1 MASKSWQI
9 KRSRNWLEPA
19 FKHFRQLRR
28 NSKCLGNYY
37 THSLH
42 ASKIKAVHVFAL
54 LKCTQCSLPQLFN
67 NCIAKMKLSVGSL
80 TQKYMLSTN
89 TLLIVKR
96 SSEKRKWLSIQV
108 YTTQCKLLT
117 ACASGWMKKHHQ
129 CKLQLVTTTTC
140 ASGTFALLKEGK
152 HQKRK
157 VQRSVCKVQR
167 PEPAS
172 SLVGMGYSTTGNHY
186 HDHHH
191 PDTFSTAKMQQS
203 VQLAWGLAWYNCI
216 QLKMASRLHSADN
229 FSMEYAQIHFKLAT
243 QMEKT
248 CGNLI
253 SSIYRCKLTKFMLAT
268 LSYNLGLT
276 RMLKFGKLNILWHMN

>member
-28 NSKCLGNYY
+28 NSKCLAKYY

-42 ASKIKAVHVFAL
+42 ASKIKAIHVFAL

-67 NCIAKMKLSVGSL
+67 NWIAKMKLSVGSL

-108 YTTQCKLLT
+108 YATQCKLLT

-129 CKLQLVTTTTC
+129 RKLQLVTTTTC
-140 ASGTFALLKEGK
+140 TSGTFALLKEGK
-152 HQKRK
+152 HHKRK

-167 PEPAS
+167 SGPAS
-172 SLVGMGYSTTGNHY
+172 SLVGMGCSTTGNY
-186 HDHHH
+186 KHDHHH
-191 PDTFSTAKMQQS
+191 PDTFSTARCSNQCNLLEGWFDTS
-203 VQLAWGLAWYNCI
+203 VY
-216 QLKMASRLHSADN
+216 S
-229 FSMEYAQIHFKLAT
+229 
-243 QMEKT
+243 
-248 CGNLI
+248 
-253 SSIYRCKLTKFMLAT
+253 
-268 LSYNLGLT
+268 
-276 RMLKFGKLNILWHMN
+276 